1 MGADGRS
8 DMSELTA
15 DLFVSLDGF
24 ASADDVGPYFGYGG
38 PELDEWIQAELDKPQ
53 LVVLG
58 RVTYEALANI
68 SSNSSDPGSALT
80 ESPKAV
86 VSSTLAEPLEW
97 ANTRLIA
104 GDAVDVLPAVK
115 RDSEVPMR
123 TMGSISMV
131 RNLTGAGLV
140 DRLRLMVFP
149 LTCGS
154 AGGERIF
161 EQGGV
166 QRWELEQS
174 TILDRRI
181 VLLEYRMN
189 GQGHLHPRRA

>member
-1 MGADGRS
+1 MIQ
-8 DMSELTA
+8 LTA

-24 ASADDVGPYFGYGG
+24 ASAEDVGPYFGYGG
-38 PELDEWIQAELDKPQ
+38 AELDEWIDVELDKPQ
-53 LVVLG
+53 LIVFG
-58 RVTYEALANI
+58 RVTYEALAAI
-68 SSNSSDPGSALT
+68 SSNGSDPGSRLT

-86 VSSTLAEPLEW
+86 VSSTLSEPLEW

-104 GDAVDVLPAVK
+104 GDAVDVLPAIK
-115 RDSEVPMR
+115 RASEVPIR

-131 RNLTGAGLV
+131 QNLTSAGLV

-149 LTCGS
+149 LTCGG

-161 EQGGV
+161 ETGGV
-166 QRWELEQS
+166 ERWKLEQT

-181 VLLEYRMN
+181 VLLEYR
-189 GQGHLHPRRA
+189 R